1 MTLHLHGLGHFHPEN
16 EITNQF
22 LEELDIGTTDEW
34 ILERVGIR
42 SRRTLMPLDYIRET
56 RNRDPRMALEAA
68 DYSAAEIGERA
79 ARMALRRAGVPASEI
94 GMVIAGSSA
103 GDFSSPAEAC
113 NVARLLE
120 LEVPAIDISS
130 ACTSFYAQ
138 LHMLSMMRADALPPY
153 VLLVVPDGLS
163 RTVDYTDRTSAV
175 LWGDAAVAAVVSTS
189 VAARAHIVGSS
200 LISSPAGWDKVQVPR
215 LGHFRQEGRTV
226 QMFAIRK
233 TSERLLALRA
243 EYEEEERSFHFV
255 GHQANLRM
263 LESVCRKCEIAPER
277 HHSNVEWFGNT
288 GAASAAS
295 VLSMGWEKWRD
306 GDDVAVVG
314 VGAGLTWASYLLR
327 FGADDA
333 SGPWDE
339 GGAQ

>member
-1 MTLHLHGLGHFHPEN
+1 LTLYVHGVGHHHPEN

-22 LEELDIGTTDEW
+22 LEELDIGTSDEW
-34 ILERVGIR
+34 IMERVGIR

-68 DYSAAEIGERA
+68 ELSAAEIGARA
-79 ARMALRRAGVPASEI
+79 ARMALRRAGVPRSEI

-103 GDFSSPAEAC
+103 GDWSSPAAAC
-113 NVARLLE
+113 NEARLLD
-120 LEVPAIDISS
+120 LEVPAIDVSS

-138 LHMLSMMRADALPPY
+138 INVLSMMRPEALPAY

-163 RTVDYTDRTSAV
+163 RTVDYNDRASAV
-175 LWGDAAVAAVVSTS
+175 LWGDAAVAAVVSTR
-189 VAARAHIVGSS
+189 VPARAHILGSS

-243 EYEEEERSFHFV
+243 EYEAEERRFHFV

-263 LESVCRKCEIAPER
+263 LESVCRRCEIAPDR

-295 VLSMGWEKWRD
+295 VLSMSWEKWCE

-327 FGADDA
+327 FGA
-333 SGPWDE
+333 E
-339 GGAQ
+339 GDSPAC